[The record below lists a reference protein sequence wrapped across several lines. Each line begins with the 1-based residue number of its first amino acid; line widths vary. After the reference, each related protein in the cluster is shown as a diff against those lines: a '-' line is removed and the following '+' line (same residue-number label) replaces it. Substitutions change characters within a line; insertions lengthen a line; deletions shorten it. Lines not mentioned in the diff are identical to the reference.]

1 MLLNKPSA
9 NCSRWNFRFFFLLLH
24 CGALFVGSVPEF
36 GNIGMSVKKKK
47 TLAYGVDSTLE
58 D

>member
-1 MLLNKPSA
+1 MLLKKPTVT
-9 NCSRWNFRFFFLLLH
+9 CSRWNFRFFFLLLH
-24 CGALFVGSVPEF
+24 CGALLVGSVPPF
-36 GNIGMSVKKKK
+36 GNIGMSRTQK